1 MRALLANMGFVLQI
15 SGLFI
20 ILPIIVSFIY
30 NEFYATIALFIAAT
44 AFLAFGFLLN
54 ALCERRELSYKESCT
69 LIVMVFIVLSIVGAV
84 PYMYL
89 NISNGDAVNNFTDSV
104 FEAASG
110 FTTTGFTVVS
120 NISLLPKS
128 IIMYRALTQFVGGIG
143 IVLVLLAFFYPDEKL
158 YDFSRGMGFTVNH
171 KIKKT
176 FYMILVIYCIY
187 TFIMIALGFVLGYHD
202 GVNLISFIFSAIST
216 GGFAP
221 VNDISMIVTSFP
233 LNFILIV
240 SMVLGATNFFVLA
253 GLFKKRFKEFLW
265 SETMV
270 FIIIAIFSITLI
282 TLFFNLSGFGSAFHV
297 ISAMSASGFSYISM
311 QSLAGN
317 LKIYFII
324 LMIIGGAGISTAGGI
339 KIYRLLLILKSIK
352 KAVYDAI
359 THKDKPIRL
368 FGKEYTDSEIIQAF
382 ILILIW
388 IGIIFV
394 SAFIVSSY
402 GYDPVDSLFETASA
416 IGTSGLS
423 VGIVNASLVL
433 ELKWLFF
440 LLMILGRVEILA
452 FLIMIS
458 RIKETKILFIKT

>member
-1 MRALLANMGFVLQI
+1 MKALLANMGFVLQI

-20 ILPIIVSFIY
+20 IIPIIVSFIY
-30 NEFYATIALFIAAT
+30 NEPFATIALFIAVT
-44 AFLAFGFLLN
+44 AFLSLGFLLN
-54 ALCERRELSYKESCT
+54 ALCERKELSYKESCT
-69 LIVMVFIVLSIVGAV
+69 LIVLVFILLSIIGAI

-89 NISNGDAVNNFTDSV
+89 NVSNGDIVTNFTDSV

-120 NISLLPKS
+120 NVSLLPKS
-128 IIMYRALTQFVGGIG
+128 IIIYRALTQFVGGIG
-143 IVLVLLAFFYPDEKL
+143 IVLVLLAFFYPEEKL
-158 YDFSRGMGFTVNH
+158 FEFSRGMGFSTNYKV
-171 KIKKT
+171 KKT
-176 FYMILVIYCIY
+176 FYMILVIYFIY
-187 TFIMIALGFVLGYHD
+187 TFIMIALGFILGYHD
-202 GVNLISFIFSAIST
+202 GVNLLSFIFSAIST

-221 VNDISMIVTSFP
+221 VNDISTIVTSFP

-253 GLFKKRFKEFLW
+253 GLFKRRFKEFLL

-270 FIIIAIFSITLI
+270 FIVIAVFSIIII
-282 TLFFNLSGFGSAFHV
+282 TLFFNIPGFDSVFHV

-317 LKIYFII
+317 LKIYLII
-324 LMIIGGAGISTAGGI
+324 LMLIGGASISTAGGI
-339 KIYRLLLILKSIK
+339 KIYRFLLVLKSIK
-352 KAVYDAI
+352 KAVHDAI
-359 THKDKPIRL
+359 THEDKQIRL

-382 ILILIW
+382 ILILVW
-388 IGIIFV
+388 IGIVFV

-402 GYDPVDSLFETASA
+402 GYDPVDALFETTSA

-423 VGIVNASLVL
+423 TGIVNASLAL

-440 LLMILGRVEILA
+440 FLMILGRVEILA
-452 FLIMIS
+452 FFIMIS
-458 RIKETKILFIKT
+458 RIKELKKSFKKT